1 MDGESDAVEGTKKD
15 THIAATCAHKMVL
28 GS

>member
-1 MDGESDAVEGTKKD
+1 MDRDSDAVEGTKKEA
-15 THIAATCAHKMVL
+15 HIAAICAHKMEL